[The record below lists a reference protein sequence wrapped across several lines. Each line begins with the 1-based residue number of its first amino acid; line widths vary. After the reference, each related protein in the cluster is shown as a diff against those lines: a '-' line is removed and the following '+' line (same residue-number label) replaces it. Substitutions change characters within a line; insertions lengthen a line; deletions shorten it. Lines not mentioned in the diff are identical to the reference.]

1 MCIWYMDNEPDPM
14 IMISLVIAN
23 YLNDHGA
30 DESGL
35 RNRLDKKDKFGESK
49 YAKALRYGDV
59 AVAMI
64 CKYSFYKED
73 VDIEY
78 IEKKVNTILTKWS
91 SFESF
96 AFSKKTNIK
105 YFDKKASEFNYYGYY
120 KGSTINKDLLEFF

>member
-1 MCIWYMDNEPDPM
+1 MFEEKLFEEILGDGDR
-14 IMISLVIAN
+14 
-23 YLNDHGA
+23 YLEFMFTYFCFKVLKNIKKNQ
-30 DESGL
+30 SK
-35 RNRLDKKDKFGESK
+35 DKKDKFGESK

-73 VDIEY
+73 FDIEY

-105 YFDKKASEFNYYGYY
+105 YFDKKASVFNYY
-120 KGSTINKDLLEFF
+120 